1 MQPCSSQL
9 GHFSKFKVNT
19 ISILMFWLVPKQ
31 YQLLIKAQIQ
41 KFGFI
46 QNKNLPVW
54 VKVHHGLESL
64 AHESLGRSHHTV
76 PSKKKKRFQLVRCRK
91 LKNFLAAV

>member
-1 MQPCSSQL
+1 ML
-9 GHFSKFKVNT
+9 
-19 ISILMFWLVPKQ
+19 WLVPKQ

-76 PSKKKKRFQLVRCRK
+76 PRKKKRDFSL
-91 LKNFLAAV
+91 LDAES